1 MSESDILACHFLTQ
15 NGVETGFQLVSTLLL
30 NSVYREPV
38 YTLFLHSVETGFHLV
53 STLFNR
59 NGMPVSGMPF
69 PNLTLFLHSVETS

>member
-1 MSESDILACHFLTQ
+1 MPFLAI
-15 NGVETGFQLVSTLLL
+15 NSVETGFKLVYTLLL
-30 NSVYREPV
+30 NSVSGGMF
-38 YTLFLHSVETGFHLV
+38 YTLFLHSVETGFQLV